1 MNANRRK
8 QVKVAMGQ
16 LEMLMASIEGI
27 RDEEQDYY
35 DNMPEAIQVGVKGD
49 KAQEYIDSLDDCFN
63 ELESVSY
70 SLADVLNNR

>member
-35 DNMPEAIQVGVKGD
+35 DNK
-49 KAQEYIDSLDDCFN
+49 YL
-63 ELESVSY
+63 
-70 SLADVLNNR
+70 R